1 MQATAGAF
9 RPVRWLCTELRCAH
23 RRAVQRG
30 AVRCGTVVS
39 PPCPGTPATQHADSL
54 FPHTAQC
61 FTEMHRTAARFA
73 RIAWSGLSSIG
84 SARQDANKRKRKRE
98 KTPELGGGFV
108 PLGDSLREHVPVL
121 STIRN
126 LAPDIRTHPLQLN
139 RPYSAYTYRAYARKY
154 ARAAGNTAE
163 SISASAPVAA
173 QQA

>member
-1 MQATAGAF
+1 MLHRDAPHGCTFRSDGMQW
-9 RPVRWLCTELRCAH
+9 PL
-23 RRAVQRG
+23 
-30 AVRCGTVVS
+30 S
-39 PPCPGTPATQHADSL
+39 
-54 FPHTAQC
+54 
-61 FTEMHRTAARFA
+61 AALA
-73 RIAWSGLSSIG
+73 RLS
-84 SARQDANKRKRKRE
+84 RQDANKRKRKRE

-121 STIRN
+121 STIRT
-126 LAPDIRTHPLQLN
+126 LAPDIRTHPLQIN